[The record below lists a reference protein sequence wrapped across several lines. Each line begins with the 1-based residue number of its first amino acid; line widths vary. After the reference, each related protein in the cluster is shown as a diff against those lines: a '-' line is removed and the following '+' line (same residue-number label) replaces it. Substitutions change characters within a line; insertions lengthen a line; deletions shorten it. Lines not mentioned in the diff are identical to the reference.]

1 MCDNICVCGTSSTL
15 NKQSICN
22 HLKNDIEVFCFD
34 SIDST
39 NSYAKRVHS
48 QCDTPTLFAANHQ
61 SSGRGRL
68 GRSFYSPA
76 DTGLYMSLL
85 LDVADNNDDI
95 ICMTTATSVCVVS
108 ALKELY
114 DVAPQIKWV
123 NDIYL
128 NNKKLCGILCEAI
141 TDEKNQKIEKII
153 IGIGINLST
162 QSFPDDIKHTA
173 TSLNKTHSKEQLCAK
188 IADNIIEM
196 SRHLHTR
203 DFIDEYKKHSLV
215 LGCEISYTQNGVT
228 KEATA
233 IDIDRNGGL
242 VIQTQDGTKTL
253 HSGEITVRLKK

>member
-1 MCDNICVCGTSSTL
+1 MRDNKLVNDTPSTL
-15 NKQSICN
+15 NKQSICK
-22 HLKNDIEVFCFD
+22 HLENDIEVICFD

-39 NSYAKRVHS
+39 NSYAKRVHDH
-48 QCDTPTLFAANHQ
+48 CNAPTLFVANHQ

-95 ICMTTATSVCVVS
+95 ICMTTATSVCVVN

-114 DVAPQIKWV
+114 DVTTQIKWV

-128 NNKKLCGILCEAI
+128 EGKKLCGILCEAI

-153 IGIGINLST
+153 VGIGINLST
-162 QSFPDDIKHTA
+162 KSFPDDIKHIA
-173 TSLNKTHSKEQLCAK
+173 TSLNKSHNKELLCAK
-188 IADNIIEM
+188 IADNIMKM
-196 SRHLHTR
+196 SSHLHTR
-203 DFIDEYKKHSLV
+203 DFIDEYKKYSMV

-228 KEATA
+228 KVATA
-233 IDIDRNGGL
+233 IDIEKNGGL
-242 VIQTQDGTKTL
+242 VIQTENGTKTL
-253 HSGEITVRLKK
+253 HSGEITVRMKK